1 MSGRKWVFRNSFSFL
16 IIMVLVGTSTV
27 QLSSLVLLN
36 GDIVTDTHAKYF
48 NSQAQSHESG
58 GVQREQELGGEDPF
72 PPGTEWTYNSKSGS
86 LCSTTPDSDVHCENV
101 GEGRPCDEVRDEADP
116 NLTCSDSPIVLPK
129 DGSYVMN
136 ND

>member
-1 MSGRKWVFRNSFSFL
+1 MKM
-16 IIMVLVGTSTV
+16 IIFAVAI
-27 QLSSLVLLN
+27 LSSVAS
-36 GDIVTDTHAKYF
+36 IPTSVYATV
-48 NSQAQSHESG
+48 NSTP
-58 GVQREQELGGEDPF
+58 GVGPSGEDPF

-116 NLTCSDSPIVLPK
+116 SLTCSDSPIVLPK